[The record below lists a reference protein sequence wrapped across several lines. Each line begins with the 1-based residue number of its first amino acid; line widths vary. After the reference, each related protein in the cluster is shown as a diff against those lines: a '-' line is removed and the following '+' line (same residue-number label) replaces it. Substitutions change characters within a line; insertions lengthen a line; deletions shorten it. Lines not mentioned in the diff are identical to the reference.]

1 MEDIETVGQ
10 LREEL
15 RKARDDHNMA
25 LGAITSLQRQ
35 MEVQESELRR
45 IRSER
50 EVLQKQLTEREF
62 QLQDAYDKFWAATEG
77 QMPEKMTVITEE
89 EYQRL
94 LQLIADQESQLDEQS
109 KLISELQKT
118 ISQLQ
123 AEAVTNRLHLLE
135 QKQTQ
140 REIQRQAE
148 ELEQKE
154 LQARVALECMSTKS
168 ERFRNRIIQ
177 ATFSTEG
184 SHDPQTELTD
194 DEVLE
199 AVQKIICERTEFQHK
214 LHPRNRGSRM
224 SLLSSSD
231 SRLPS
236 PATARKR
243 SSSKLA

>member
-62 QLQDAYDKFWAATEG
+62 QLQDAYDK
-77 QMPEKMTVITEE
+77 
-89 EYQRL
+89 
-94 LQLIADQESQLDEQS
+94 LIADQESQLDEQS

>member
-1 MEDIETVGQ
+1 T
-10 LREEL
+10 
-15 RKARDDHNMA
+15 
-25 LGAITSLQRQ
+25 GAITSLQRQ

-50 EVLQKQLTEREF
+50 EVLQKQLTEREV
-62 QLQDAYDKFWAATEG
+62 QVQDAYDKEAFGPNTG
-77 QMPEKMTVITEE
+77 KM
-89 EYQRL
+89 RPKL
-94 LQLIADQESQLDEQS
+94 LSFPPPSNSWICVSAQLIAEQESQLAEQS

-123 AEAVTNRLHLLE
+123 AEAVTNRLHLLQ

-148 ELEQKE
+148 ALEQKE

-199 AVQKIICERTEFQHK
+199 AVQ
-214 LHPRNRGSRM
+214 
-224 SLLSSSD
+224 
-231 SRLPS
+231 
-236 PATARKR
+236 
-243 SSSKLA
+243 